1 MTVAMIIAY
10 LALLGYC
17 AVLFALV
24 NEIGHLRNEME
35 KRTEKLRREVK
46 SIRDSIVSIDDRIEE
61 IEQDIIA
68 TAQVAMNAQNIAKT
82 NSKRLDRSVVY
93 EHR

>member
-1 MTVAMIIAY
+1 MALVIIY
-10 LALLGYC
+10 LAGMLW
-17 AVLFALV
+17 FQIMLV
-24 NEIGHLRNEME
+24 NEME
-35 KRTEKLRREVK
+35 KRTEKLKREVE
-46 SIRDSIVSIDDRIEE
+46 SIRDSIVSIDNRIEE

-68 TAQVAMNAQNIAKT
+68 TKQIAMNAQSIAKT

>member
-24 NEIGHLRNEME
+24 NEMGHLRTEMARVKKAMSKWSDMHASRADQME
-35 KRTEKLRREVK
+35 K
-46 SIRDSIVSIDDRIEE
+46 DIE
-61 IEQDIIA
+61 A
-68 TAQVAMNAQNIAKT
+68 AAQVALNAQNIAK
-82 NSKRLDRSVVY
+82 NNERRLDRSVVY

>member
-1 MTVAMIIAY
+1 MALAIIY
-10 LALLGYC
+10 LAVICLLW
-17 AVLFALV
+17 FQIMLV
-24 NEIGHLRNEME
+24 NEME
-35 KRTEKLRREVK
+35 KRTEKLKREVK

-68 TAQVAMNAQNIAKT
+68 TAQVAMNAQSIAKT

>member
-1 MTVAMIIAY
+1 MALVIIY
-10 LALLGYC
+10 LAVICLLW
-17 AVLFALV
+17 FQIMLV
-24 NEIGHLRNEME
+24 NEME
-35 KRTEKLRREVK
+35 KRAEKLKREVK